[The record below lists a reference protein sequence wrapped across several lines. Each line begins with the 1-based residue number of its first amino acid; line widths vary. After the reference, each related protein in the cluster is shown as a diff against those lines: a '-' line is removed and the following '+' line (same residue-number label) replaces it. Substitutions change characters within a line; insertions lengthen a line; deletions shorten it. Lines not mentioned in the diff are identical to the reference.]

1 MKYVVIGEAL
11 ARRMKEAVAWVEAQR
26 ALNSG
31 RATFRAAPQYD
42 DTVAFKN
49 NSGLE
54 IPAYGVIWLD
64 DYEADYVTRDGKRP
78 ALDGEPSI
86 GIATAT
92 IPIGG
97 TGRAWIDGIHP
108 VYVSDLIGD
117 LSFPCHGTAQAD
129 TFFAKAHDGGP
140 LRFLGAASVP
150 AFPTANLVMAE
161 FTHLPFAVRGDILWH
176 DGVAW
181 IPLNKP
187 TVDSVLKFDVSDD
200 EVVWIPTVDCDGAP
214 TGGSTTAAATTT
226 EGATTTS

>member
-108 VYVSDLIGD
+108 VLTSNTIPL
-117 LSFPCHGTAQAD
+117 LTFPCNAIAEFNAFTARAD
-129 TFFAKAHDGGP
+129 DGGP

-150 AFPTANLVMAE
+150 DFPEAPLVMAE
-161 FTHLPFAVRGDILWH
+161 FTRLPIGARGDILWH
-176 DGVAW
+176 DGTTWV
-181 IPLNKP
+181 PLEKP
-187 TVDSVLKFDVSDD
+187 VVDSVLKFDISDD
-200 EVVWIPTVDCDGAP
+200 LVLWIPTVDCDGAP
-214 TGGSTTAAATTT
+214 TGGSTT
-226 EGATTTS
+226 EGATTTT